1 VPASQDLQA
10 LRNILEQAHLIV
22 SSNPLPP
29 GGRER
34 AEELLR
40 TAVALSGALV
50 DSKRAKPAAAFLG
63 AKGGKQTAK
72 RGPEYF
78 AKISAMRKTRAG
90 GRPRKQAK

>member
-1 VPASQDLQA
+1 MPAHSDLQA
-10 LRNILEQAHLIV
+10 LRNLIEQAHLIV

-34 AEELLR
+34 AAELLQ

-50 DSKRAKPAAAFLG
+50 DSKRTKPAAAFLG

-90 GRPRKQAK
+90 GRPRKQAE